1 MTEFEIID
9 SIRRRAARRNPED
22 LILGIG
28 DDAAILSERSGREM
42 LLSVDLLV
50 EEIDFKLA
58 YAVPSW
64 LGHKSLAV
72 SLSDIAAMGGE
83 PRFSL
88 ITLGIPRGDRISPS
102 FLEEFFKGYFAL
114 AEEHGVTL
122 LGGDL
127 SSTPDRL
134 MIDSFAIG
142 YSPAGEALRRNG
154 ARAGDSIYVTGRL
167 GAAAAGLQLLLQGVR
182 PNEPNEPNEPD
193 EPDEIDEDE
202 ADEDE
207 VEENT
212 RSLEQSA
219 LRAHLRP
226 EPRVA
231 FGRRLAAA
239 GLAHAMIDVSDGLA
253 QDLAH
258 LCRESGTG
266 ALIDYDSLPI
276 AAEVSLIA
284 QDRDA
289 ALSLALN
296 GGEDFE
302 LLFTAAPAA
311 AERLSET
318 AGSCGL
324 ELSRIGE
331 IIEGCGDVLL
341 RSKGDLKPVS
351 IRGYDH
357 FRV

>member
-1 MTEFEIID
+1 MQSEFEIID
-9 SIRRRAARRNPED
+9 RIRRRAASRNPED

-28 DDAAILSERSGREM
+28 DDAAILRERSGREM

-50 EEIDFKLA
+50 EDVDFKLA
-58 YAVPSW
+58 YAVPRW

-72 SLSDIAAMGGE
+72 SLSDIAAMGGT

-88 ITLGIPRGDRISPS
+88 LTLGLPRGDRVSQA
-102 FLEEFFKGYFAL
+102 FLEEFFAGYFAL
-114 AEEHGVTL
+114 AEEHAVTL
-122 LGGDL
+122 IGGDL

-134 MIDSFAIG
+134 LIDSCVIG
-142 YSPAGEALRRNG
+142 NSPAGQAIKRSG
-154 ARAGDSIYVTGRL
+154 ARPGDSIYVTGRL
-167 GAAAAGLQLLLQGVR
+167 GAAAAGLQLLRQGVSAK
-182 PNEPNEPNEPD
+182 
-193 EPDEIDEDE
+193 E
-202 ADEDE
+202 AG
-207 VEENT
+207 ENA

-219 LRAHLRP
+219 VRAHLRP

-231 FGRRLAAA
+231 FGRRLVAD
-239 GLAHAMIDVSDGLA
+239 GLAHALIDVSDGLA

-258 LCRESGTG
+258 LCRESGAG

-284 QDRDA
+284 QDRDS

-302 LLFTAAPAA
+302 LLFTAASAA
-311 AERLSET
+311 AERLRET

-331 IIEGCGDVLL
+331 IVEGGGSEVLL

-351 IRGYDH
+351 IRGFDH